1 MNKIHITM
9 NNKFFT
15 YILSALLFVFP
26 IHLLFIF
33 LKNLLYD
40 LKIFKTRKVDAKV
53 VSIGNIALGGTGK
66 TPTTIAIA
74 NFLEKKGYAVGIV
87 TRGHGREN
95 ISNSFL
101 LKNHG
106 WKECGDEVILLK
118 NNTSSNTH
126 IFVSLDKIYAAEQLS
141 KMGCDIVLLDDGFQH
156 RRIHRDIDIVLLGPE
171 NQNKKWQLIYPY
183 GLLREPYCYLRRAD
197 ITISTKSNLIKSTN
211 RRSDYAL
218 SLEIKKEMIERDEF
232 DEGPRKVFN
241 YGHTFGHALEGIT
254 NYQIPHGIA
263 VSYGMDMANKV
274 SVYLGLLEENIA
286 LESRKLLSQVWGNT
300 VFPKIGTKEYLN
312 LLSKDKKN
320 VGSKLNL
327 ILTSGWGNMFMQE
340 VIPDEGFSE
349 LVNEI
354 LNFYY
359 SNNN

>member
-1 MNKIHITM
+1 M
-9 NNKFFT
+9 NNKLLT

-40 LKIFKTRKVDAKV
+40 LEIFKARKVDAKV

-141 KMGCDIVLLDDGFQH
+141 NMGCDIILLDDGFQH

-171 NQNKKWQLIYPY
+171 NQNKKRQLIYPY

-211 RRSDYAL
+211 IRSDYAL
-218 SLEIKKEMIERDEF
+218 SLEIKKEVISSGSIKNIHDLENKSGVISVCSIGDPESFSKTLSNINIDVNKKLVFPDHWPFSLSDIKKINRLALK
-232 DEGPRKVFN
+232 EG
-241 YGHTFGHALEGIT
+241 LEHIVCT
-254 NYQIPHGIA
+254 EKDF
-263 VSYGMDMANKV
+263 VK
-274 SVYLGLLEENIA
+274 LLE
-286 LESRKLLSQVWGNT
+286 
-300 VFPKIGTKEYLN
+300 F
-312 LLSKDKKN
+312 KN
-320 VGSKLNL
+320 VLNVDVNAVVMKHDL
-327 ILTSGWGNMFMQE
+327 SEEIEQDILSRLKQN
-340 VIPDEGFSE
+340 
-349 LVNEI
+349 LHH
-354 LNFYY
+354 
-359 SNNN
+359 

>member
-9 NNKFFT
+9 NNKLLT

-33 LKNLLYD
+33 FKNLLYD
-40 LKIFKTRKVDAKV
+40 LEIFKARKVDAKV

-141 KMGCDIVLLDDGFQH
+141 NMGCDIILLDDGFQH

-171 NQNKKWQLIYPY
+171 NQNKKRQLIYPY

-211 RRSDYAL
+211 LRSDYAL
-218 SLEIKKEMIERDEF
+218 SLEIKKEVISSGSIKNIHD
-232 DEGPRKVFN
+232 
-241 YGHTFGHALEGIT
+241 LE
-254 NYQIPHGIA
+254 
-263 VSYGMDMANKV
+263 NKSGV
-274 SVYLGLLEENIA
+274 ISVCSIGDP
-286 LESRKLLSQVWGNT
+286 ES
-300 VFPKIGTKEYLN
+300 F
-312 LLSKDKKN
+312 SKT
-320 VGSKLNL
+320 L
-327 ILTSGWGNMFMQE
+327 
-340 VIPDEGFSE
+340 
-349 LVNEI
+349 
-354 LNFYY
+354 
-359 SNNN
+359 SNNNINVNKRLVFPDHWPFSLSDIEKINRLALKEGLKHIVCTEKDFVKLLEFKNVLNVDVNAVVMKHDLSEEIEQDILSRLKQNLHH

>member
-1 MNKIHITM
+1 M

-40 LKIFKTRKVDAKV
+40 LEIFKARKVDAKV

-101 LKNHG
+101 LKYHG

-141 KMGCDIVLLDDGFQH
+141 NMGCDIILLDDGFQH

-171 NQNKKWQLIYPY
+171 NQNKKRQLIYPY

-218 SLEIKKEMIERDEF
+218 SLEIKKEIISSGSIKNIHDLGNKSGIISVCSIGDPESFSKTLSNINIDVSKKLVFPDHWPFSLSDIEKINRLAVK
-232 DEGPRKVFN
+232 EGLKHIVCTEKDF
-241 YGHTFGHALEGIT
+241 
-254 NYQIPHGIA
+254 
-263 VSYGMDMANKV
+263 VK
-274 SVYLGLLEENIA
+274 LLE
-286 LESRKLLSQVWGNT
+286 
-300 VFPKIGTKEYLN
+300 F
-312 LLSKDKKN
+312 KN
-320 VGSKLNL
+320 VLNVDVNAVVMKHDL
-327 ILTSGWGNMFMQE
+327 SEEIEQDILSRLKQN
-340 VIPDEGFSE
+340 
-349 LVNEI
+349 LHH
-354 LNFYY
+354 
-359 SNNN
+359 

>member
-9 NNKFFT
+9 NNKFLT

-40 LKIFKTRKVDAKV
+40 LEIFKARKVDAKV

-141 KMGCDIVLLDDGFQH
+141 NMGCDIILLDDGFQH

-171 NQNKKWQLIYPY
+171 NQNKKRQLIYPY

-218 SLEIKKEMIERDEF
+218 SLEIKKEIISSGSIKNIHDLGNKSGIISVCSIGDPESFSKTLSNINIDVNKKLVFPDHWPFSLSDIEKINRLAVK
-232 DEGPRKVFN
+232 EGLKHIVCTEKDF
-241 YGHTFGHALEGIT
+241 
-254 NYQIPHGIA
+254 
-263 VSYGMDMANKV
+263 VK
-274 SVYLGLLEENIA
+274 LLE
-286 LESRKLLSQVWGNT
+286 
-300 VFPKIGTKEYLN
+300 F
-312 LLSKDKKN
+312 KN
-320 VGSKLNL
+320 VLNVDVNAVVMKHDL
-327 ILTSGWGNMFMQE
+327 SEEIEQDILSRLKQN
-340 VIPDEGFSE
+340 
-349 LVNEI
+349 LHH
-354 LNFYY
+354 
-359 SNNN
+359 

>member
-1 MNKIHITM
+1 M
-9 NNKFFT
+9 NNKFLT

-40 LKIFKTRKVDAKV
+40 LEIFKARKVDAKV

-141 KMGCDIVLLDDGFQH
+141 NMGCDIILLDDGFQH

-211 RRSDYAL
+211 LRSDYAL
-218 SLEIKKEMIERDEF
+218 SLEIKKEVISSGSIKNIHDLENKSGVISVCSIGDPESFSKTLSNINIDVNKKLVFPDHWPFSLSDIEKINRLALK
-232 DEGPRKVFN
+232 EG
-241 YGHTFGHALEGIT
+241 LEHIVCT
-254 NYQIPHGIA
+254 EKDF
-263 VSYGMDMANKV
+263 VK
-274 SVYLGLLEENIA
+274 LLE
-286 LESRKLLSQVWGNT
+286 
-300 VFPKIGTKEYLN
+300 F
-312 LLSKDKKN
+312 KN
-320 VGSKLNL
+320 VLNVDVNAVVMKHDL
-327 ILTSGWGNMFMQE
+327 SEEIEQDILSRLKQN
-340 VIPDEGFSE
+340 
-349 LVNEI
+349 LHH
-354 LNFYY
+354 
-359 SNNN
+359 